1 MEKRKP
7 FIETVDNEDK
17 KKVWE
22 LYFKHFYS
30 YEQIEMYFKGKYS
43 YNEIKFIV
51 NERYKMYG

>member
-1 MEKRKP
+1 MERRKS
-7 FIETVDNEDK
+7 FIETVNEKDK
-17 KKVWE
+17 EKIWD

-30 YEQIEMYFKGKYS
+30 YEQIQEFFGGKYT